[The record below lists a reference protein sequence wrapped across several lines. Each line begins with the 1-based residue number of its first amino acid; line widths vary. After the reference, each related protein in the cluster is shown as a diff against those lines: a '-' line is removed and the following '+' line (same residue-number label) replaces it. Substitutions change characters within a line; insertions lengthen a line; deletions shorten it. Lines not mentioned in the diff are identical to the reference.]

1 MGAEISG
8 LGTSTIIIKGAK
20 RLRAPENHT
29 IIPDR
34 IEAGTF
40 VVAGLMT
47 RSDIVIE
54 GAKADHLKAFFDVI
68 DEAGGVYELAGDSIK
83 VLGSNHKE
91 LKPVQVKTAPHPG
104 FPTDLQAQVMTLMTQ
119 AEGVSLIEEDIF
131 ENRFMHVQELARLGA
146 NIKTNSKVAQVY
158 GPSQLTGAPVMATD
172 LRASASLVVAGLAA
186 KGETEINRIY
196 HLDRG
201 YEKIEA
207 KISGL
212 NGQITRLK

>member
-1 MGAEISG
+1 V
-8 LGTSTIIIKGAK
+8 
-20 RLRAPENHT
+20 APASHA

-40 VVAGLMT
+40 IVAGLMT
-47 RSDIVIE
+47 RSDISVEGVEPNHLTAFLNVI
-54 GAKADHLKAFFDVI
+54 K
-68 DEAGGVYELAGDSIK
+68 EAGGVFEINEDC
-83 VLGSNHKE
+83 VLVHGSKHVT
-91 LKPVQVKTAPHPG
+91 LKAVKVKTAPHPG

-146 NIKTNSKVAQVY
+146 NIKTNSKVAQIF
-158 GPSQLTGAPVMATD
+158 GPSKLTGAPVMATD
-172 LRASASLVVAGLAA
+172 LRASASLVVAGLVAS
-186 KGETEINRIY
+186 GNTEINRIY

-212 NGQITRLK
+212 NGQIERLK